1 MAGILNLDNFVFNG
15 DTLRAVS
22 ELVFDEVIKGAD
34 LNMIHTVYPNIVTQT
49 QIGFIGK
56 GGLVGVKNQGCNP
69 TPQDWS
75 IGTRDVTFDPVA
87 WEILIAACWTDL
99 ESTAAVYSLHKGI
112 NIPDFT
118 DTDYMTILQEVL
130 LNSMN
135 EFMYRF
141 IWFNDV
147 DAKNISAS
155 GEITNGIDVKY
166 FNMLDGLFKQMDE
179 RIAVNPK
186 QHVSIAEN
194 AAATYDEQIVSSEN
208 AVKYLRQAYRQAP
221 IQLRNMRNKFYLVTQ
236 GIYDAYVESLQNAC
250 CLETTYQ
257 NLING
262 MTTVSFNGIP
272 LIAMTIWD
280 EIIASYYNDTTA
292 GRYINPN
299 RIVLTSPEILAV
311 GVDDPAAFDSLKSWY
326 NPDTREV
333 KIEAMGKADTK
344 LANDAMFVYGV

>member
-1 MAGILNLDNFVFNG
+1 MAQILDMDRFVFCG
-15 DTLRAVS
+15 DVLRSVS
-22 ELVFDEVIKGAD
+22 ELVFDEVIKGPD
-34 LNMIHTVYPNIVTQT
+34 LNMLHTIYPNIVTQA
-49 QIGFIGK
+49 QIGFVGK

-75 IGTRDVTFDPVA
+75 IRTRDVTFDPVA

-99 ESTAAVYSLHKGI
+99 QSSAAVYSLHTGK
-112 NIPDFT
+112 NIPDFS
-118 DTDYMTILQEVL
+118 DGDYMTILMEVL

-141 IWFNDV
+141 IWFSDV
-147 DAKNISAS
+147 DAANISAG
-155 GEITNGIDVKY
+155 GEITDGVPVKY
-166 FNMLDGLFKQMDE
+166 FNMLDGLFKQMDVQ
-179 RIAVNPK
+179 IGVNPK
-186 QHVSIAEN
+186 QHVPIAEN
-194 AAATYDEQIVSSEN
+194 AGATYDDQIVSAVN
-208 AVKYLRQAYRQAP
+208 AVTYLRKSFRAAS
-221 IQLRNMRNKFYLVTQ
+221 IQLRNMRNKFFLSTQ

-280 EIIASYYNDTTA
+280 EIIMSYFDNGTK
-292 GRYINPN
+292 YINPN
-299 RIVLTSPEILAV
+299 RLVFTAPEVLAV
-311 GVDDPAAFDSLKSWY
+311 GVDDPNAFDSVKSWH

-344 LANDAMFVYGV
+344 LANPEMFVYAV